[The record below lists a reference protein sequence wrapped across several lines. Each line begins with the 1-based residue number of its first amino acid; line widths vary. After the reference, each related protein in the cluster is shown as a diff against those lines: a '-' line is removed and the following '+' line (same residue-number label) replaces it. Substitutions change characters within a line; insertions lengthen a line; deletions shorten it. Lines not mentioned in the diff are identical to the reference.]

1 MTTAGFQE
9 TVADL
14 ARLWLGLMLPPLA
27 WAMQMGAMYAL
38 QPWLCVH
45 GQMRVPNDVI
55 SLLAAVVAAAG
66 GVIAW
71 RRRRV
76 LASTSPEQRRLRAC
90 FMASL
95 GMALSAMFVLVILA
109 LWLPNHLMSPCP
121 L

>member
-1 MTTAGFQE
+1 MSEAAFRE
-9 TVADL
+9 SIADL
-14 ARLWLGLMLPPLA
+14 VWLWVGLMLPPLA
-27 WAMQMGAMYAL
+27 WAMQMGTMYAL

-45 GQMRVPNDVI
+45 GQIRAPNDVI

-71 RRRRV
+71 RRHRA
-76 LASTSPEQRRLRAC
+76 LSSTSPEQRRLRAC

-95 GMALSAMFVLVILA
+95 GVALSAMFVLVIVA
-109 LWLPNHLMSPCP
+109 LWLPNRLMSPCP